1 MRTFH
6 RPPAVFRTAAPALR
20 HRNFRLFL
28 GGQFISN
35 IGTWMQTVAHGWLV
49 FTLTGSAFL
58 VGLVPALG
66 GLPIL
71 LFTLY
76 GGVLADR
83 VNKRRFILWLQG
95 LMLLEAVTL
104 AVLTAT
110 GQVTV
115 AWVIVL
121 AIAFGFL
128 TAFEVPAR
136 QAFVVDLV
144 GKRDLMN
151 AIALNSAVFNL
162 SRVLGPAISGVLI
175 TAAGV
180 AAAFFANAASYVAV
194 LIGLIK
200 IRLPEEEVPAT
211 AGMQTTLAEGLAHV
225 RGDPEPRALI
235 ILTAVTTIFGYPFIA
250 MLPVFAGA
258 AVGVGAAGYG
268 ALVSAVG
275 VGAAAGALATAA
287 VGGKKQQALLAMDAA
302 GLFALALAGAA
313 LVPGL
318 LPAGALLTAAGCA
331 MAIQSIAANTHLQ
344 RTAPDHLRGRVMGL
358 YSFVALGLAPFGTLQ
373 AGWIAEHFGVRATFL
388 LGGFVVAATAWWL
401 GRGVRARRALVIT
414 SEIAGTGEVPGRA

>member
-1 MRTFH
+1 MMSGIRMRVTPY
-6 RPPAVFRTAAPALR
+6 RPPALFRSAVPALR

-28 GGQFISN
+28 GGQFVSL

-49 FTLTGSAFL
+49 YTLTGSAFL

-83 VNKRRFILWLQG
+83 VDKRRFIIVLQS
-95 LMLLEAVTL
+95 LMLVEALTL

-115 AWVIVL
+115 MWVIVL
-121 AIAFGFL
+121 AILFGFL

-162 SRVLGPAISGVLI
+162 SRVLGPAIAGVLI
-175 TAAGV
+175 TALGV
-180 AAAFFANAASYVAV
+180 AAAFFANAASYLAV
-194 LIGLIK
+194 LVSLTRIRMAGTVQPPAAELDTSLRVGLDY
-200 IRLPEEEVPAT
+200 
-211 AGMQTTLAEGLAHV
+211 V
-225 RGDPEPRALI
+225 RSSPEPRALI
-235 ILTAVTTIFGYPFIA
+235 LLTAVMSVFGYPFIA
-250 MLPVFAGA
+250 MLPVFAGSL
-258 AVGVGAAGYG
+258 GVEAAGYG

-275 VGAAAGALATAA
+275 VGAAVGALALAA
-287 VGGKKQQALLAMDAA
+287 VGGRLRQAKLAMDGA

-313 LVPGL
+313 LVPGM
-318 LPAGALLTAAGCA
+318 LPAGALLTCAGCA
-331 MAIQSIAANTHLQ
+331 MALQSIAANTHLQ
-344 RTAPDHLRGRVMGL
+344 RNAPDHLRGRVMGL

-373 AGWIAEHFGVRATFL
+373 AGFVAERFGVRASFL
-388 LGGFVVAATAWWL
+388 LGGFAVAIAAAWL
-401 GRGVRARRALVIT
+401 ARAVGRGAAP
-414 SEIAGTGEVPGRA
+414 AGG